1 MKRIVV
7 QITVLLIVA
16 LLAGTALA
24 QGGPEVVVS
33 AEVDRETITVGD
45 RIVYTVRAEHDKDLV
60 VDFPQL
66 ASTWGDFEVL
76 SQRPLRP
83 GKGSQGRVI
92 TGKEYVITAF
102 TVGEHTTP
110 PLRVSYLDR
119 QGQTQ
124 EVETDPIRIT
134 VTSVLTGTEGVTS
147 TLDIRDLKPQA
158 ELPRDWSWLL
168 WAGLAGLALALAIL
182 ALLWFM
188 ARRRKRARA
197 AAPTAVVDLR
207 PPEEIAYEELERI
220 AGLQLVEQGRF
231 KEHYTL
237 TADCL
242 RRYAEGIYGIPA
254 MDRTTEE
261 FYAALRRARVDGQQV
276 GLFKD
281 FLDESDLVKFAKYV
295 PLVEEAQ
302 EAVPR
307 AWHIVDV
314 TKPERVDANLQETE
328 RVSKNSSGSVIARSP
343 STGSG

>member
-1 MKRIVV
+1 MLLFGDIALGGKHIKL
-7 QITVLLIVA
+7 ITVLLFVA
-16 LLAGTALA
+16 LLAGTVLA
-24 QGGPEVVVS
+24 QGGPQVTVS
-33 AEVDRETITVGD
+33 AEVDREAITVGD

-66 ASTWGDFEVL
+66 ASAWGDFEVL
-76 SQRPLRP
+76 SQHPLQP
-83 GKGSQGRVI
+83 GKGSEGRAI

-124 EVETDPIRIT
+124 EIGTDPISIT

-168 WAGLAGLALALAIL
+168 WAGLAGLALALAL
-182 ALLWFM
+182 LSLLWFL
-188 ARRRKRARA
+188 ARRKKRVRA
-197 AAPTAVVDLR
+197 TAPAAVVDLR

-220 AGLQLVEQGRF
+220 AGLKLVEQSRF

-242 RRYAEGIYGIPA
+242 RRYAEGIYDIPA

-261 FYAALRRARVDGQQV
+261 FHAALRRARVDGQQV
-276 GLFKD
+276 SLFKD
-281 FLDESDLVKFAKYV
+281 FLTESDLVKFAKYV
-295 PLVEEAQ
+295 PPIEEAR
-302 EAVPR
+302 EALPR
-307 AWHIVDV
+307 ARHIVDV
-314 TKPERVDANLQETE
+314 TRPKRVAESLPETE
-328 RVSKNSSGSVIARSP
+328 RG
-343 STGSG
+343 

>member
-1 MKRIVV
+1 MTFFRDVALGGKYIKP
-7 QITVLLIVA
+7 ITVFLLIVA

-24 QGGPEVVVS
+24 QGETEVIVS
-33 AEVDRETITVGD
+33 AEVDHDTITVGD

-66 ASTWGDFEVL
+66 ASAWGDFEVL

-83 GKGSQGRVI
+83 GTSQGQVV

-110 PLRVSYLDR
+110 SLRVSYLDR
-119 QGQTQ
+119 EGQTQ
-124 EVETDPIRIT
+124 EVETDPIHIT
-134 VTSVLTGTEGVTS
+134 VTSVLTSTEGVTS

-168 WAGLAGLALALAIL
+168 WAGLAGLALALAVL
-182 ALLWFM
+182 ALLWFL
-188 ARRRKRARA
+188 ARRRKRAGA

-261 FYAALRRARVDGQQV
+261 FYADLRRARVDGQQV
-276 GLFKD
+276 RLFKD

-295 PLVEEAQ
+295 PPVEEAQ

-314 TKPERVDANLQETE
+314 TKPVRVDEGLPETE
-328 RVSKNSSGSVIARSP
+328 GS
-343 STGSG
+343 

>member
-1 MKRIVV
+1 MKANIA
-7 QITVLLIVA
+7 QITTLLIVA
-16 LLAGTALA
+16 LLAGTVLA

-66 ASTWGDFEVL
+66 GSAWGDFEVL
-76 SQRPLRP
+76 SQRPLQP
-83 GKGSQGRVI
+83 GTSQGRVV

-102 TVGEHTTP
+102 TVGEYTTP

-124 EVETDPIRIT
+124 ELETDPIHVT

-168 WAGLAGLALALAIL
+168 WAGLVGLALALAVL

-188 ARRRKRARA
+188 ARRRKRAGA
-197 AAPTAVVDLR
+197 AVPAAVVDLR
-207 PPEEIAYEELERI
+207 PPEEIAYEELDRI

-242 RRYAEGIYGIPA
+242 RHYAESIYSIPA

-276 GLFKD
+276 RLFKD

-307 AWHIVDV
+307 ARHIVDV
-314 TKPERVDANLQETE
+314 TKPDRVDANLQETE
-328 RVSKNSSGSVIARSP
+328 RVSKNSSGSVIARNS